1 MFVGA
6 VNKKICQQIVGNVP
20 FDDWGKVFIGC
31 SGSFRIEYCL
41 SQKFP
46 ELRIFSNDV
55 SLLSCAIG
63 SAAMRRKMEV
73 EFFGELN
80 FLKPLATSDPE
91 NVLAACGVA
100 LEFAKYSPKNE
111 FGRQRRLSVQANAQG
126 LFEANRAKNRKIFE
140 GLRLADFYPG
150 DFMDQIERAREQ
162 GGGFC
167 SFAPT
172 YRGGYE
178 RMYKLLHE
186 NTKWEAPT
194 YSMWDPKNTP
204 ALIDICE
211 DAGVPYCI
219 LTDIQIEGREPKL
232 LYQGG
237 GHPVYVFSQ
246 GRSSLRRDSRK
257 IQPFKYTPVDPE
269 ALTEHSRVE
278 IAQIDSPRMSFLKT
292 IYLAKGIKFVT
303 GMADFLVLLDGRVA
317 GGFTYTQSKF
327 GDKLTGVYLLSDFA
341 LNGKRRLA
349 KLIALMAT
357 SKSIID
363 KLNRR
368 WLTRI
373 TEVST
378 TAFTDKPVSMKY
390 RSIYKIAN
398 RGPAHINYF
407 SEVRD
412 LTPQGIYDLW
422 WRKHAR

>member
-6 VNKKICQQIVGNVP
+6 VNKKICQQIVGSVP
-20 FDDWGKVFIGC
+20 FEDWGRVFIGC

-41 SQKFP
+41 AQKFP
-46 ELRIFSNDV
+46 DLQIYSNDV

-63 SAAMRRKMEV
+63 EAAMGRPLEV
-73 EFFGELN
+73 EFHGELE
-80 FLKPLATSDPE
+80 FLRPLVTTDPE
-91 NVLAACGVA
+91 SVLAACGVA
-100 LEFAKYSPKNE
+100 LEFARYSPKNE
-111 FGRQRRLSVQANAQG
+111 YGRQRRRSARVNAQP
-126 LFEANRAKNRKIFE
+126 LYEANLSKNRRIFE

-150 DFMDQIERAREQ
+150 DFLDQIERAREQ

-186 NTKWEAPT
+186 NTKWAAPQ
-194 YSMWDPKNTP
+194 YSLWDPGNTP
-204 ALIDICE
+204 ALIDLCE
-211 DAGVPYCI
+211 EAEVPYCI
-219 LTDIQIEGREPKL
+219 LTDIQIEGREPRL

-237 GHPVYVFSQ
+237 GRPVYVFSQ
-246 GRSSLRRDSRK
+246 GRSSLRRDSRR
-257 IQPFKYTPVDPE
+257 IQPFKYTPVDPDS
-269 ALTEHSRVE
+269 LTEHSKVE
-278 IAQIDSPRMSFLKT
+278 IAQIDSARMSFLKT

-303 GMADFLVLLDGRVA
+303 GLADFLVLLDDKVA

-341 LNGKRRLA
+341 LNGRRRLA
-349 KLIALMAT
+349 KLVALMAT

-363 KLNRR
+363 RLNRR

-390 RSIYKIAN
+390 RGIYKIAN
-398 RGPAHINYF
+398 RGPAHINYI

-422 WRKHAR
+422 WRKYAR